1 MAKKEELIEAAKQ
14 AAKQVAAKAAEKAQE
29 LAEVAAAKAAEAA
42 EELKARAEKVA
53 DRAEVKEAVAAATE
67 TAKKVAKAAEAA
79 AETMATPS
87 EKATKVITPEMAKIP
102 AGPLAEKWTNYK
114 DHQKLVNPANKRRLD
129 IIVVGT
135 GLAGASAAATLAELG
150 FNVLNF
156 CIQDSPRRAHSI
168 AAQGGINAA
177 KNYQNDGDSVYRLYY
192 DTIKGGDYRARE
204 ANVYRLAEVSNNI
217 IDQCVAQGVPFAREY
232 GGLLDNRSFGGAQ
245 VSRTFYA
252 KGQTGQQL
260 LLGAYSALSRQI
272 GKGKVKMYNRHEM
285 LDIVMIKDENGEPR
299 ARGIIARN
307 LITGRIER
315 FFAHAV
321 VVASGGYG
329 NTFFLSTNAM
339 ASNGSAAMQ
348 MYRHGAYFA
357 NPCYAQIHPT
367 CIPKHGDFQS
377 KLTLMSES
385 LRNDG
390 RIWVPKKLEDA
401 KRLQAGEIKGRDI
414 PEEDRDYYLERR
426 YPAFGNLV
434 PRDVASRAA
443 KERCDKGYGVNNTGL
458 AVFLDFS
465 DAIQRLGKDVVAQ
478 KYGNLF
484 QMYEKIV
491 DENPYEN
498 PMMIFPA
505 IHYTMGGIWVDYELQ
520 TSVKGLF
527 CIGEANF
534 SDHGANRLGASALMQ
549 GLADGYFVLPYTIQ
563 NYLSDQ
569 ISVPRMSTDLPEF
582 AEAEKKVQEKIDRLM
597 KIQGKRSVDSIHKE
611 LGLIM
616 WDFVGMGRTA
626 EGLKTAIAKIDAI
639 KKEFWTNV
647 YIPGEAGA
655 LNNELEKAL
664 RLADFIEIGRLMAVD
679 ALNRE
684 ESCGGHFREEYQ
696 TEEGEALRQDDK
708 FSYVACWKYTGE
720 DSEPELIKEP
730 LDYEFTERKTRNYKA

>member
-1 MAKKEELIEAAKQ
+1 MEDNKKTT
-14 AAKQVAAKAAEKAQE
+14 
-29 LAEVAAAKAAEAA
+29 AAAQ
-42 EELKARAEKVA
+42 
-53 DRAEVKEAVAAATE
+53 
-67 TAKKVAKAAEAA
+67 
-79 AETMATPS
+79 P
-87 EKATKVITPEMAKIP
+87 VIDSKIP
-102 AGPLAEKWTNYK
+102 EGPVAEKWTNYK
-114 DHQKLVNPANKRRLD
+114 AHQKLVNPANKRRLD

-135 GLAGASAAATLAELG
+135 GLAGASAASTLAEMG

-177 KNYQNDGDSVYRLYY
+177 KNYQNDGDSVYRLFY
-192 DTIKGGDYRARE
+192 DTVKGGDYRARE

-232 GGLLDNRSFGGAQ
+232 GGTLANRSFGGAQ

-260 LLGAYSALSRQI
+260 LLGAYSSLNRQI
-272 GKGKVKMYNRHEM
+272 QLGKVKSFNRYEM
-285 LDIVMIKDENGEPR
+285 HDVVIIDGR
-299 ARGIIARN
+299 ARGIIAKN
-307 LITGRIER
+307 LVTGKFER
-315 FFAHAV
+315 FAAHAV
-321 VVASGGYG
+321 VIATGGYG
-329 NTFFLSTNAM
+329 NTYFLSTNAM
-339 ASNGSAAMQ
+339 GCNCSAAVAC
-348 MYRHGAYFA
+348 YRKGAYFA
-357 NPCYAQIHPT
+357 NPAYVQIHPT
-367 CIPKHGDFQS
+367 CIPVHGDKQS

-401 KRLQAGEIKGRDI
+401 KKLQKGEIKGSDI

-443 KERCDKGYGVNNTGL
+443 KERCDKGFGVNNTGL

-465 DAIQRLGKDVVAQ
+465 EAINRLGIDTVRQ
-478 KYGNLF
+478 RYGNLF
-484 QMYEKIV
+484 DMYEEITDV
-491 DENPYEN
+491 NPGEFAREMNGVKYYN

-527 CIGEANF
+527 AIGECNF

-549 GLADGYFVLPYTIQ
+549 GLADGYFVLPYTSQ

-569 ISVPRMSTDLPEF
+569 ITVPHFRTDTKEF
-582 AEAEKKVQEKIDRLM
+582 DEAEKKCQAEMDALM
-597 KIQGKRSVDSIHKE
+597 NIKGKRSVDSIHKE
-611 LGLIM
+611 LGHIM
-616 WDFVGMGRTA
+616 WEYVGMGRTK
-626 EGLKTAIAKIDAI
+626 EG
-639 KKEFWTNV
+639 
-647 YIPGEAGA
+647 
-655 LNNELEKAL
+655 LEKAL
-664 RLADFIEIGRLMAVD
+664 VELKKIRKEFETNLFIPGTQDGMNVELDKAFRLRDFITMGELIAYD
-679 ALNRE
+679 ALNRN

-696 TEEGEALRQDDK
+696 TEEGEAKRDDANY
-708 FSYVACWKYTGE
+708 FYVSCWKYEGDDE
-720 DSEPELIKEP
+720 KAPSLIKEP
-730 LDYEFTERKTRNYKA
+730 LEYEAIKVQTRNYKS